1 MFKLYITSQESI
13 FKMEVNRNV
22 IMVAPDGT
30 QWGIGPDGNLVK
42 VGRLPPVAF
51 PCTAANLNEP
61 EVFARVV
68 RASNPLLRLR
78 DKARVSWKRLRRAT
92 YQLYCDFRYWRPPM
106 YISDDESSGDDSSG
120 DDDLYC

>member
-1 MFKLYITSQESI
+1 
-13 FKMEVNRNV
+13 MEVHHGLNRSV
-22 IMVAPDGT
+22 IMVALDRT

-92 YQLYCDFRYWRPPM
+92 YQLYCKKFTYRRPPM
-106 YISDDESSGDDSSG
+106 YISDDESSDDDSS
-120 DDDLYC
+120 DDNDLYD

>member
-1 MFKLYITSQESI
+1 
-13 FKMEVNRNV
+13 MEVEYGLNGSV
-22 IMVAPDGT
+22 IMVALDGT

-42 VGRLPPVAF
+42 VGRLPPVAV
-51 PCTAANLNEP
+51 PCSKKP

-92 YQLYCDFRYWRPPM
+92 YQLYCKKFTYRRPPM
-106 YISDDESSGDDSSG
+106 YISDDESSDDESSG